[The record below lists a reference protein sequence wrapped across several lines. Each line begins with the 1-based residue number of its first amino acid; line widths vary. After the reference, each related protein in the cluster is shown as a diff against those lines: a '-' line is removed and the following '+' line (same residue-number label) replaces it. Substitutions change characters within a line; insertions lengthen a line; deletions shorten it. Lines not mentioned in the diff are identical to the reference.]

1 MENIVYDTLIIGSGP
16 AGLTAGIYNIRANL
30 KTLVIAG
37 NQPGGQLT
45 ITTTV
50 DNYPGFPNGTG
61 GIKLMMDMQAQFKN
75 LGGEIATGIVNK
87 LISKS
92 ADNNFEIHLVDG
104 KVLKSKSVIVAT
116 GATIKWLGLPKEK
129 ELTGKGV
136 SGCATC
142 DGMFFKDKIVAV
154 IGGGDT
160 ACEEADFLTRLCKKV
175 YLIHRRDALRASAVE
190 QKKVLNNPKIE
201 MIWNTEVIELNPSK
215 PLSPTSSGHLPL
227 KMGEQLTSIKLKN
240 TVNGEERVLEIDG
253 MFVAVGYQPSTEF
266 LEGFLELDEHKQ
278 VLTGKNEKYPTMTSV
293 EGVFAAGDCVNENH
307 RQAIIAAGDGC
318 RAGLDAERWL
328 NE

>member
-1 MENIVYDTLIIGSGP
+1 MENIIYDTLIIGSGP

-45 ITTTV
+45 VTTTV

-75 LGGEIATGIVNK
+75 LGGEIMQGTVSKLVNK
-87 LISKS
+87 QISELEK
-92 ADNNFEIHLVDG
+92 FEIHLDNG
-104 KVLKSKSVIVAT
+104 QVLKSKSVIVST
-116 GATIKWLGLPKEK
+116 GAQIKWLGLPKEK
-129 ELTGKGV
+129 ELTGKGI

-142 DGMFFKDKIVAV
+142 DGMFFRGKTVAV

-160 ACEEADFLTRLCKKV
+160 ACEEAEFLSRLCNKV
-175 YLIHRRDALRASAVE
+175 YLVHRRDKLRASAVE
-190 QKKVLNNPKIE
+190 QERVLKNPKIE
-201 MIWNTEVIELNPSK
+201 IIWNSEVVVLNPSVAADAATS
-215 PLSPTSSGHLPL
+215 PLDRGENL
-227 KMGEQLTSIKLKN
+227 KSIKLKN
-240 TVNGEERVLEIDG
+240 TVNGEERVLELDG
-253 MFVAVGYQPSTEF
+253 MFVAVGYKPSTEF
-266 LEGFLELDEHKQ
+266 LEGVIDLNENKQ
-278 VLTGKNEKYPTMTSV
+278 VIVGKNQKYPTMTSM

-318 RAGLDAERWL
+318 RAGLDAERWV
-328 NE
+328 NR

>member
-16 AGLTAGIYNIRANL
+16 AGLTAGIYSIRANL

-75 LGGEIATGIVNK
+75 LGGEIMQGTVSK
-87 LISKS
+87 LEKKE
-92 ADNNFEIHLVDG
+92 NFEIHLDDRQ
-104 KVLKSKSVIVAT
+104 VLKSKSIIIAT
-116 GATIKWLGLPKEK
+116 GAKIKWLGLPKEK

-142 DGMFFKDKIVAV
+142 DGMFFKDKVVAV

-175 YLIHRRDALRASAVE
+175 FLIHRRDALRASAVE

-201 MIWNTEVIELNPSK
+201 MIWNNEVVELNSNNQITRDKQDPITK
-215 PLSPTSSGHLPL
+215 L
-227 KMGEQLTSIKLKN
+227 QNIKLKN
-240 TVNGEERVLEIDG
+240 TVNGEERVLEVDG
-253 MFVAVGYQPSTEF
+253 MFVAVGYQPSTDF
-266 LEGFLELDEHKQ
+266 LEGFVELDQHRQ
-278 VLTGKNEKYPTMTSV
+278 VLVGKNEKYPTMTSV

-318 RAGLDAERWL
+318 KAGLDAERWI